1 MVLQISFRS
10 TETFPF
16 CQSHH
21 ESVGMGKYFLRMRT
35 NQKLDCLLCQSL
47 PLYSVTKIR
56 AAMKTKS
63 RHHHY
68 VNFVKQCL
76 TAQNCAITDWLF
88 HKSVCAVLWNNF
100 HVHKMSAINIC
111 KKNWDSGNSKGSLSL
126 LIWKFILP
134 FLTPAPNWLF
144 SRHPMNW
151 TDHCYWTNRQIK
163 VKGIN

>member
-35 NQKLDCLLCQSL
+35 NQKLDCLLCQSP

-111 KKNWDSGNSKGSLSL
+111 KKKTETAATAKAPSLSL
-126 LIWKFILP
+126 SENLFCLSWLQLLIDSSVFTQWIGQTTVIGPKDK
-134 FLTPAPNWLF
+134 
-144 SRHPMNW
+144 SR
-151 TDHCYWTNRQIK
+151 RRE
-163 VKGIN
+163 

>member
-35 NQKLDCLLCQSL
+35 NQKLDCLLCQSP

-88 HKSVCAVLWNNF
+88 HKSVCSVLWNNF
-100 HVHKMSAINIC
+100 HMHKMNAINIC
-111 KKNWDSGNSKGSLSL
+111 KKETETATTAKAPSLSL
-126 LIWKFILP
+126 SENLFCLSWLQLLIDSSVFTQWIGQTTVIGPTDK
-134 FLTPAPNWLF
+134 
-144 SRHPMNW
+144 SR
-151 TDHCYWTNRQIK
+151 RRE
-163 VKGIN
+163 